1 MAGAPCAL
9 PEQLWRPVDE
19 KGSSVFICA
28 GRPSEGWLILDAD
41 KRSML
46 ERRDDYPSLCRDFRW
61 KIPQRFNI
69 GVAVSDHWAARE
81 PDRTALL
88 DYGSGGSIERL
99 SFGALS
105 ARSSSFA
112 NALRELGV
120 RRGDRVALLLPQS
133 FETVIAHLAI
143 YKLGAIAVPLALLF
157 GVEALEYRLQ
167 TAGVKI
173 VVTNSAGCA
182 KLARIAGRLADLETI
197 ISTDGAENGA
207 WDFHRLLASHSADFA
222 AEDTTPDDPALMIFT
237 SGTTGPP
244 KGALHGHRVL
254 LGHLPGIQMAYE
266 FLPQPGDLMWTPAD
280 WAWAGGLLNALL
292 PSLYFGVPVVASRF
306 DKFDPEAALGLIEKM
321 QVRAAFIPPTALRML
336 KSVSG
341 IRKRF
346 DLKLRSVGSAGEA
359 LGRETYDWA
368 RSELGLTV
376 NEFYGQTECNIVLGS
391 CAALGVSR
399 GGAIGKAVPGHTVA
413 IIDGEGRRVAAG
425 QVGQIAI
432 RRPDPVMFLEY
443 WQNPEATAKK
453 FIGDWMTTG
462 DQGIE
467 DEDGYVHF
475 FGRDD
480 DVITSAGF
488 RIGPGEIEDCLT
500 GHPAVA
506 LAAAVGKPDAL
517 RTEIV
522 KAYVVLKDGYAG
534 DAILADEIKLWVRER
549 LSAHEYPREV
559 EFVDS
564 MPLTTSGKVIRRIFR
579 DRAKRDA
586 GL

>member
-1 MAGAPCAL
+1 
-9 PEQLWRPVDE
+9 
-19 KGSSVFICA
+19 
-28 GRPSEGWLILDAD
+28 
-41 KRSML
+41 ML
-46 ERRDDYPSLCRDFRW
+46 ERRDDYLSLYRDFRW
-61 KIPQRFNI
+61 RIPQRFNI
-69 GVAVSDHWAARE
+69 GTAVSDHWATRE
-81 PDRTALL
+81 PDRVALL
-88 DYGSGGSIERL
+88 DYRAEGEAESLTYGEL
-99 SFGALS
+99 A
-105 ARSSSFA
+105 ARSNSFA
-112 NALRELGV
+112 NGLRALGV

-133 FETVIAHLAI
+133 FETVIAHIAI

-167 TAGVKI
+167 TAGVKA
-173 VVTNSAGCA
+173 VVTNSNGAA
-182 KLARIAGRLADLETI
+182 KLAKIGSRLTDLEAVVSI
-197 ISTDGAENGA
+197 DGAQGGVR
-207 WDFHRLLASHSADFA
+207 DFHRIVADHPPSFI
-222 AEDTTPDDPALMIFT
+222 AEDTTPDDPAMMIFT

-254 LGHLPGIQMAYE
+254 LGHLPGVQTAYE

-292 PSLYFGVPVVASRF
+292 PSLYFGVPVVSARF
-306 DKFDPEAALGLIEKM
+306 EKFDPEAALGLVEKM
-321 QVRAAFIPPTALRML
+321 GVRTAFIPPTALRML
-336 KSVSG
+336 KSVED

-346 DLKLRSVGSAGEA
+346 RLKLRSVGSAGES

-368 RSELGLTV
+368 RAEFGLTV
-376 NEFYGQTECNIVLGS
+376 NEFYGQTECNLVLSS

-399 GGAIGKAVPGHTVA
+399 GGAIGKPVPGHEVA
-413 IIDGEGRRVAAG
+413 IIDAEGRRMKPG
-425 QVGQIAI
+425 EVGQIAI

-443 WQNPEATAKK
+443 WRSPEATAKK

-467 DEDGYVHF
+467 DEDGYFQF

-522 KAYVVLKDGYAG
+522 KAYVVLKDGFVG
-534 DAILADEIKLWVRER
+534 DAALGDEIKLWVRER

-564 MPLTTSGKVIRRIFR
+564 MPLTTTGKVIRRIFR
-579 DRAKRDA
+579 DRAKRET
-586 GL
+586 GR